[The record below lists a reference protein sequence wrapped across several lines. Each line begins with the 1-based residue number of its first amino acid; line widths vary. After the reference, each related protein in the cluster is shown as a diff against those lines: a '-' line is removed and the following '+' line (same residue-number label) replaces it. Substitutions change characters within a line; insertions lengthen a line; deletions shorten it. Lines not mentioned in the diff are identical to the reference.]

1 MLVSQL
7 VEVSNLLHKVFPLP
21 KKEDFDGKHFLLFS
35 PDKNEIEMGV
45 WLYNQQEQIGN
56 VFFGLNYEKSPDLEI
71 TEEMLLELK
80 EALINAGTMHA
91 NYNSIESFTS

>member
-35 PDKNEIEMGV
+35 PDKNEIEM
-45 WLYNQQEQIGN
+45 
-56 VFFGLNYEKSPDLEI
+56 
-71 TEEMLLELK
+71 
-80 EALINAGTMHA
+80 
-91 NYNSIESFTS
+91 